1 MRQGILITA
10 YRDIPMLEKLV
21 DYFDNDFELFIHID
35 KRCKESLSPIE
46 DRAHLHIFRNYAV
59 EWGDYKHL
67 LAIVM
72 LMREAF
78 RHTDLEY
85 FHLVTGSD
93 YPAIPL
99 KQFKTF
105 CEEHCDDNYL
115 EHFPLPHAD
124 WGAEGGLNRI
134 QYWWWRPNMHRSR
147 GAWMTRKLVNLQ
159 HRLGMK
165 RRFRYFNG
173 KLYGGGTYWSLSR
186 KAVGIAVDY
195 LNQHP
200 DYLRR
205 FQHTSIAEEI
215 CLPTL
220 LVNSGL
226 PLVNDYKRYIDWG
239 PDGANPQVLTE
250 KDLSKIVASDALFA
264 RKMGS
269 GVSDKL
275 IEQLTLQWNTK

>member
-21 DYFDNDFELFIHID
+21 TYFDEDFELFIHVD
-35 KRCKESLSPIE
+35 KHCRENLVALE
-46 DRAHLHIFRNYAV
+46 GNEHLHLFRAYAV

-72 LMREAF
+72 LMKEAY

-85 FHLVTGSD
+85 FHLITGSD
-93 YPAIPL
+93 YPVMPL
-99 KQFKTF
+99 AQFKTF
-105 CEEHCDDNYL
+105 CEEHRNDNYL
-115 EHFPLPHAD
+115 EHFPLPHVD
-124 WGAEGGLNRI
+124 WGSEGGLNRI
-134 QYWWWRPNMHRSR
+134 QYWWWRPNSTRTN
-147 GAWMTRKLVNLQ
+147 GAWVTRKLVNLQ
-159 HRLGMK
+159 RRLGIK
-165 RRFRYFNG
+165 RDFKFFG
-173 KLYGGGTYWSLSR
+173 SKLYGGGTYWSLSR
-186 KAVGIAVDY
+186 EAVGVAVDY
-195 LNQHP
+195 LTQHP
-200 DYLRR
+200 DYLHR
-205 FQHTSIAEEI
+205 FRHTSIAEEI

-220 LVNSGL
+220 LVNSSL
-226 PLVNDYKRYIDWG
+226 PLINDYKRYIDWG